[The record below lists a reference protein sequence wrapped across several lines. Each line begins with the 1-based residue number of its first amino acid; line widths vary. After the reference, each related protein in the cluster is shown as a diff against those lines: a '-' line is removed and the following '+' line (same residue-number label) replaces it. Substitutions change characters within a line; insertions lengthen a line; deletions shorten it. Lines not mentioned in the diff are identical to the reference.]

1 MNPIRSLRCAVLVAG
16 LAGWACGRGDSPG
29 DGSGANQD
37 PPDGPMTSAAAS
49 EVPTNAW
56 PADPCAWIPTAA
68 VESIMGPLAGPARR
82 DQNGCLFP
90 LPEDASPEAVRRREA
105 GRKLR
110 DAAEALARRTGE
122 ALTVP
127 EAPPSEPA
135 VILQVSLETAPGE
148 QGIKAAEEVL
158 AQWAEAPLG
167 IEGRK
172 DGGWDYAKSPITL
185 GLPGFLGRVGQL
197 AIMVHSQDL
206 SVPAPKMAA
215 LAASVRDRI
224 PDRPFQAPDGQRS
237 SGSPAGP
244 DPCSLLTPSEAEE
257 VLGPLAVSP
266 YRILESS
273 PYPDPGGGS
282 CGYRTAGHRVLA
294 LTPHWTYGRS
304 VLEANRAVGGLA
316 SRILPG
322 DAPETADTI
331 EGPWDEAARETATGD
346 IAFLTGD
353 RALEVSFGTSS
364 TDAGGA
370 VRLARIAVER
380 LAKASAR

>member
-1 MNPIRSLRCAVLVAG
+1 
-16 LAGWACGRGDSPG
+16 
-29 DGSGANQD
+29 
-37 PPDGPMTSAAAS
+37 
-49 EVPTNAW
+49 
-56 PADPCAWIPTAA
+56 
-68 VESIMGPLAGPARR
+68 
-82 DQNGCLFP
+82 
-90 LPEDASPEAVRRREA
+90 
-105 GRKLR
+105 
-110 DAAEALARRTGE
+110 
-122 ALTVP
+122 
-127 EAPPSEPA
+127 

-148 QGIKAAEEVL
+148 RGIKAAEEVL

-185 GLPGFLGRVGQL
+185 GLPGFLGRLGQL
-197 AIMVHSQDL
+197 AITVHSQDIH
-206 SVPAPKMAA
+206 VPAARMAT

-224 PDRPFQAPDGQRS
+224 PDRPFQGPAGQRGA
-237 SGSPAGP
+237 GSPVGP

-257 VLGPLAVSP
+257 VLGPLVVSP
-266 YRILESS
+266 YRMLESS

-282 CGYRTAGHRVLA
+282 CAYRTAGHRVLA

-304 VLEANRAVGGLA
+304 VLEANRAAGGLA
-316 SRILPG
+316 SRVLPG
-322 DAPETADTI
+322 EAPETADTI
-331 EGPWDEAARETATGD
+331 EGPWDEAARESATGD